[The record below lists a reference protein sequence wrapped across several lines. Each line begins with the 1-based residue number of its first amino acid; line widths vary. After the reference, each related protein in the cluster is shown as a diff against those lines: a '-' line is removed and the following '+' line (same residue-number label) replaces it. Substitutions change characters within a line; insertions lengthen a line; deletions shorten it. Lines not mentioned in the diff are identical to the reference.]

1 MPRVRPH
8 FKAHTSISYHRR
20 MSEIYPDND
29 LLALWLRLGILAIER
44 YAAKTD
50 DVLRVH
56 RSELS
61 ALCGG
66 KRRDKAEVTLRL
78 LASKLELTLELVGE
92 YFEVEWRNLAIKQG
106 FTSKNDQRIADPYYT
121 DTDTDTYTV
130 SVEGNEG
137 EEAFTA
143 SDLLL
148 PEFVE
153 QLRQIR
159 PGGVLFSTEQVEH
172 WFERKLPIMR
182 ARGIKNFKRAAT
194 NWWNRASRS
203 EVEAASRWVGIQRI
217 EKLKESIKNVDAV
230 DMDDL
235 DDFANMFK
243 SKQK

>member
-20 MSEIYPDND
+20 MSEVFPDND
-29 LLALWLRLGILAIER
+29 LLALWLRLGVLAIER

-50 DVLRVH
+50 NVLRVH

-78 LASKLELTLELVGE
+78 LASKLELTLKLVGE
-92 YFEVEWRNLAIKQG
+92 YFEVEWRNLSKKQG
-106 FTSKNDQRIADPYYT
+106 FTPKNGQRIETPDTET
-121 DTDTDTYTV
+121 DTDTV
-130 SVEGNEG
+130 SVERIEE

-143 SDLLL
+143 SDLL
-148 PEFVE
+148 PREFVE

-159 PGGVLFSTEQVEH
+159 PGGVLFSAEQVEH

-194 NWWNRASRS
+194 NWWNGASRN
-203 EVEAASRWVGIQRI
+203 EVEEASRWVGIQRV
-217 EKLKESIKNVDAV
+217 EKLKDSTKRKDLDV
-230 DMDDL
+230 DDL
-235 DDFANMFK
+235 DDFAKMFK
-243 SKQK
+243 KGG